1 MASLVRASIVTAIL
15 LSAGAAAAEDV
26 ASVTRHG
33 FCIRRDEMRCEE
45 VALPGTMVAFDR
57 LSKDEQ
63 GNRVVW
69 YITDQEVTDNSV
81 LVHVLESEDS
91 DTDLVIAPHESVA
104 KDAKKMQ
111 SQLKKIGQKYAG
123 LGTLQVT
130 AFRGKKNESYRM
142 FTPLKVEG
150 PGNFSG
156 RIVDIKG
163 ETVPTSDKTTFSVFR
178 RPG

>member
-1 MASLVRASIVTAIL
+1 MNRLFRASIFSVVVCG
-15 LSAGAAAAEDV
+15 AGAAAAEDA

-57 LSKDEQ
+57 LMKDEQ

-69 YITDQEVTDNSV
+69 YFTDQEVSDNSV
-81 LVHVLESEDS
+81 LVHVLEAEDS
-91 DTDLVIAPHESVA
+91 DTDMVIKPDPSVA
-104 KDAKKMQ
+104 KDAKKLD
-111 SQLKKIGQKYAG
+111 SQLKKIGKKFAG
-123 LGTLQVT
+123 LGALQV
-130 AFRGKKNESYRM
+130 APFRGEKSESYRI
-142 FTPLKVEG
+142 FTTLKVEG

-156 RIVDIKG
+156 RVVDMSG
-163 ETVPTSDKTTFSVFR
+163 NNVPISDKTTFSVFR

>member
-1 MASLVRASIVTAIL
+1 MAALYRTSIAATIIM
-15 LSAGAAAAEDV
+15 GAATAAAEDA

-57 LSKDEQ
+57 LSKDDQ

-69 YITDQEVTDNSV
+69 YYTDQEVTDNSA
-81 LVHVLESEDS
+81 LVHVLEAEDS
-91 DTDLVIAPHESVA
+91 ETAMVIVPDTSVA
-104 KDAKKMQ
+104 KDASKMQ
-111 SQLKKIGQKYAG
+111 AQLKKIGEKYAG
-123 LGTLQVT
+123 LGTVQVT
-130 AFRGKKNESYRM
+130 AFRGKKNESFRV

-150 PGNFSG
+150 PGNYSG
-156 RIVDIKG
+156 RIVDLKG
-163 ETVPTSDKTTFSVFR
+163 ETVPMSDKTTFSVFR